1 MVPRLVENA
10 ALQIMDALMPAH
22 ALLLS
27 FPTGVAEVVTAVTQF
42 VPVVDPHTL
51 LLWRKVSGSH
61 TWRRKPWQLDSSS
74 LLHGCSHDNSKD
86 GIFPLLS
93 VCSCSIGEL
102 SFPLFSQDNPCGSGL
117 SYTTYSKGVVCNW
130 PRHVWT
136 SDSLNISDAF

>member
-51 LLWRKVSGSH
+51 LL
-61 TWRRKPWQLDSSS
+61 
-74 LLHGCSHDNSKD
+74 
-86 GIFPLLS
+86 
-93 VCSCSIGEL
+93 
-102 SFPLFSQDNPCGSGL
+102 
-117 SYTTYSKGVVCNW
+117 
-130 PRHVWT
+130 
-136 SDSLNISDAF
+136 